1 MLLWVIFAFLT
12 AAVLAVILRP
22 LLRANQ
28 HVPADDRGFDR
39 AIYRDQLA
47 ELQREKKEGLIP
59 VAEAEA
65 AHDEIGRRLLKTDRH
80 DTLSLN
86 IASPALRRGSV
97 IATLLAIP
105 LFVLGFYAV
114 RGSPGLPGLPHAE
127 RLANA
132 ETNRDMAALIAKVE
146 AHLADHPGDAAG
158 WRALAPAYRSLARYD
173 AAARAYAQALTYGKP
188 EAALL
193 ADLGEVLVMGSEG
206 RVTKAAAESFDAAL
220 KLDAKNPKA
229 RYFHALALFQEGK
242 VDAAVGQ
249 WHAMLKDSPA
259 DVPWRALVEAEIAG
273 AKLRAV
279 APELSSQQLAAPDGM
294 TEQQRTSMIGNM
306 VDGLA
311 ARLARDGSDLEGWMR
326 LARARMIMGEP
337 DNAKDAL
344 DRAHEIFKADGAAI
358 TRIEEL
364 RKSLSLQ

>member
-1 MLLWVIFAFLT
+1 MLLWVIFALLT
-12 AAVLAVILRP
+12 ACVLAAILRP
-22 LLRANQ
+22 LLRPNNP
-28 HVPADDRGFDR
+28 VLPDDRGFDR
-39 AIYRDQLA
+39 AVYRDQLA
-47 ELQREKKEGLIP
+47 ELEREKEEGLILT
-59 VAEAEA
+59 AEAEA
-65 AHDEIGRRLLKTDRH
+65 AHHEIGRRLLKADQYHTH
-80 DTLSLN
+80 KLN
-86 IASPALRRGSV
+86 RSSPTLRRTSL

-132 ETNRDMAALIAKVE
+132 EANRDMDALIAKVE
-146 AHLADHPGDAAG
+146 AHLADHPDNAAG
-158 WRALAPAYRSLARYD
+158 WRALAPAYRSLGRYD

-206 RVTKAAAESFDAAL
+206 LVTKAAAETFDAAL

-229 RYFHALALFQEGK
+229 RYFHALTLFQEGK

-249 WHAMLKDSPA
+249 WQAMLKESPA
-259 DVPWRALVEAEIAG
+259 DAPWRAVIESAIAG
-273 AKLRAV
+273 AKLRAI
-279 APELSSQQLAAPDGM
+279 APELGPQQLAAADGM
-294 TEQQRTSMIGNM
+294 SKQQRSEMIRNM

-311 ARLARDGSDLEGWMR
+311 ARLMRDGGDLDGWIN
-326 LARARMIMGEP
+326 LARARMVMGEP
-337 DNAKDAL
+337 AMAKDAL
-344 DRAHEIFKADGAAI
+344 NRAGEIFKADGAAMA
-358 TRIEEL
+358 RIEEL